1 MPAQRYR
8 KRGWIAQR
16 QPLTAHRLFRGIVN
30 ATSCQ
35 NVASVRLREGH
46 FDPAALTS
54 NTFDIEWPPEAV
66 DGRVFLK

>member
-1 MPAQRYR
+1 
-8 KRGWIAQR
+8 
-16 QPLTAHRLFRGIVN
+16 
-30 ATSCQ
+30 
-35 NVASVRLREGH
+35 LREGH